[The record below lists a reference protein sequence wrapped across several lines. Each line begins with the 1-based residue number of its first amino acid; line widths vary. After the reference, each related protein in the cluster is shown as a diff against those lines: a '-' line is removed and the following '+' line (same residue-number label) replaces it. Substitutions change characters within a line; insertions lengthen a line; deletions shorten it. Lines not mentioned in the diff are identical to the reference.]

1 MSTNVSTTSQST
13 IRTSEVNAAEQ
24 RRRIDQA
31 IARRANEIFEGRG
44 ATGWHE
50 LEDWR
55 QAESEVQS
63 NFCFGLTTSI
73 DAVLV
78 AFNAASFE
86 TESIELWV
94 APRQITV
101 CGKPL
106 GANVSTSGPDTA
118 YRGTVYRVIVLPAVI
133 DPKRVFMRWKSSF
146 VEIQLP
152 IVQATRDAHTRAFA
166 V

>member
-1 MSTNVSTTSQST
+1 MTTKAPTTKQSA

-31 IARRANEIFEGRG
+31 IARRANEIFESRG

-55 QAESEVQS
+55 QAESQVRS
-63 NFCFGLTTSI
+63 NFCFGLTTST

-78 AFNAASFE
+78 AFNAGSFE
-86 TESIELWV
+86 TESLELWV
-94 APRQITV
+94 APRQITI

-106 GANVSTSGPDTA
+106 QPKVLPLAPASGHG
-118 YRGTVYRVIVLPAVI
+118 GTVFRVIVLPAVI
-133 DPKRVFMRWKSSF
+133 DPKGVFLQWKSSF
-146 VEIQLP
+146 AEIHLP
-152 IVQATRDAHTRAFA
+152 IVQARREMHERARA

>member
-1 MSTNVSTTSQST
+1 MTANIASKVNAIT
-13 IRTSEVNAAEQ
+13 IMEISAAEQ

-31 IARRANEIFEGRG
+31 VARRANEIFESRG

-55 QAESEVQS
+55 QAESEVRS

-78 AFNAASFE
+78 GFSGGSFE
-86 TESIELWV
+86 ANSLELWV
-94 APRQITV
+94 APRQITI

-106 GANVSTSGPDTA
+106 RPKVLASGSAPA
-118 YRGTVYRVIVLPAVI
+118 YQGTVFRVIVLPAVI
-133 DPKRVFMRWKSSF
+133 DSKGVVSHWKSSF
-146 VEIQLP
+146 IELHLP
-152 IVQATRDAHTRAFA
+152 IVKAPAQVRAQA

>member
-1 MSTNVSTTSQST
+1 MTTKASTTEQNT
-13 IRTSEVNAAEQ
+13 IRTCEVNTAEQ

-31 IARRANEIFEGRG
+31 IARRANEIFERRG

-55 QAESEVQS
+55 QAESQVRS

-73 DAVLV
+73 DTVLV
-78 AFNAASFE
+78 AFNAGNFE
-86 TESIELWV
+86 TDSVELWI
-94 APRQITV
+94 APRQITI

-106 GANVSTSGPDTA
+106 RPEVLPLQPDSA
-118 YRGTVYRVIVLPAVI
+118 YRGMVFRVIVLPAVI
-133 DPKRVFMRWKSSF
+133 DPKGVSLQWKSSF
-146 VEIQLP
+146 VEIHLP
-152 IVQATRDAHTRAFA
+152 IVQARRDTHEQARA